1 MAGEVRIGGTSASV
15 RLQGN
20 DGITSDQTFTFP
32 DTGGE
37 MVVTPGT
44 ADIETTGK
52 VVVDRSSSTLAIWQG
67 KNSGTKTSEILADGS
82 ITAAGRLIIEG
93 AQAGASL
100 AKIRN
105 TAGSAASNGLN
116 IETSS
121 TGVLAL
127 DIGYDIGGG
136 AQQTCT
142 IQADGS
148 ITAASGNFEVT
159 SAGYLKID
167 RDTGA
172 SGVLSGSLSGTQT
185 FSLEADGT
193 MRADREL
200 TIGTW
205 TDNNVPA
212 VQVGKASATTTGIVK
227 IKGDGSNNSAL
238 SIRANGNSSSA
249 EVGSIKANGDAA
261 FRNTRSA
268 NVFLE
273 VDRDNPDNF
282 VSTMVDGEEQ
292 QVYSGPVLNVREIL
306 LNLQSKVQSLEAEI
320 ETLKGGAS

>member
-82 ITAAGRLIIEG
+82 AEF
-93 AQAGASL
+93 
-100 AKIRN
+100 
-105 TAGSAASNGLN
+105 
-116 IETSS
+116 
-121 TGVLAL
+121 
-127 DIGYDIGGG
+127 GG
-136 AQQTCT
+136 
-142 IQADGS
+142 
-148 ITAASGNFEVT
+148 GNFEVT
-159 SAGYLKID
+159 SDGYLKID